1 MNVAQRLEQLGK
13 DFMRADE
20 EVIVLVSGDTIAAM
34 KRPEVLGE
42 LPKPELRHIKGREE
56 PEQVYRLV

>member
-1 MNVAQRLEQLGK
+1 
-13 DFMRADE
+13 
-20 EVIVLVSGDTIAAM
+20 M